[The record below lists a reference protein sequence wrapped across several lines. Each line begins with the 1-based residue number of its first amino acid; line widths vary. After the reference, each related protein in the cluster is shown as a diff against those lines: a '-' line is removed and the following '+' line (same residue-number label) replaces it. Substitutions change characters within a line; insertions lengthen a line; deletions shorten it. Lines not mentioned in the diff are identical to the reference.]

1 MEVIVNLTE
10 REKKLMLSSLL
21 FMGSVDFCLDDLDMI
36 EVIDLAKKLSKEF
49 DVKDLTDTELYLY
62 GEVFEDEDIV
72 KDVQE
77 NFKLR
82 HEN

>member
-1 MEVIVNLTE
+1 MNLTE

-49 DVKDLTDTELYLY
+49 DVKDLTDVELYLY